1 MVKNKLKKF
10 TQINAFSNVVQPEIK
25 FPETNFSFKGRWN
38 SHYFRN
44 DNPIVLE
51 IGCGKGEYTI
61 GLAKTYPTKNFIG
74 IDIKGDR
81 MWKGAKEALE
91 EGIHNAAFLR
101 IQAERVNY
109 FFENNEVSGIWLTF
123 PDPQP
128 RGSRMKKRLSSP
140 QFLNRYRNIL
150 KPFSPIHLKTDN
162 KALYEYSLDIIQSE
176 GHTLLFA
183 TSDLYS
189 VTSPDEPLLHGI
201 QTYYEQMY
209 LSEGVSIK
217 YLCFQ
222 LNMPTT

>member
-25 FPETNFSFKGRWN
+25 YPERNFLYKGRWN
-38 SHYFRN
+38 SHYFKN
-44 DNPIVLE
+44 DNPIILE

-61 GLAKTYPTKNFIG
+61 GLAKAYPTNNFIG

-101 IQAERVNY
+101 IQAERLNY
-109 FFENNEVSGIWLTF
+109 FFENDEVSGIWITF

-162 KALYEYSLDIIQSE
+162 TALYEYTLDIIRSE
-176 GHTLLFA
+176 GHTLMFA
-183 TSDLYS
+183 TSDLYNE
-189 VTSPDEPLLHGI
+189 TSPVEPLLHSI

-209 LSEGVSIK
+209 LDEGVSIK

-222 LNMPTT
+222 LNTPTP